1 MADYTVTL
9 DSTPEYVVTQEKTVV
24 AEFLSQLSDVNVP
37 DLANKGNHVLIYNA
51 TAQKYELVPAD
62 AVLTSAAAN
71 DAELPDTFVTQLAVE
86 LDDEIDVDGGSF

>member
-1 MADYTVTL
+1 MADYRVTL

-51 TAQKYELVPAD
+51 AAQKYELVPAD
-62 AVLTSAAAN
+62 SILSAT
-71 DAELPDTFVTQLAVE
+71 DFR
-86 LDDEIDVDGGSF
+86 

>member
-1 MADYTVTL
+1 MADYSVTL

-62 AVLTSAAAN
+62 AVLTSK
-71 DAELPDTFVTQLAVE
+71 LPMPNFQIHLS
-86 LDDEIDVDGGSF
+86 LNLLLSWMMKLM

>member
-62 AVLTSAAAN
+62 AVLTNAAS

>member
-24 AEFLSQLSDVNVP
+24 AEFLSELSDVNVP
-37 DLANKGNHVLIYNA
+37 DLSNKGNHVLIYNA

-62 AVLTSAAAN
+62 SILSAAASDNVLPN
-71 DAELPDTFVTQLAVE
+71 DFIDQLDQD
-86 LDDEIDVDGGSF
+86 LDNKIDFDGGSF

>member
-1 MADYTVTL
+1 MADYSVTL

-24 AEFLSQLSDVNVP
+24 AEFLSQLSDVSVP

-62 AVLTSAAAN
+62 AVLTNAAS
-71 DAELPDTFVTQLAVE
+71 DAELPDAFVTQLAVD

>member
-62 AVLTSAAAN
+62 AVLTSAT

>member
-1 MADYTVTL
+1 MADYSVTL

-51 TAQKYELVPAD
+51 IAQKYELVPAD
-62 AVLTSAAAN
+62 AVLTSAAS

>member
-1 MADYTVTL
+1 MADYSVTL

-62 AVLTSAAAN
+62 AVLTNAAS